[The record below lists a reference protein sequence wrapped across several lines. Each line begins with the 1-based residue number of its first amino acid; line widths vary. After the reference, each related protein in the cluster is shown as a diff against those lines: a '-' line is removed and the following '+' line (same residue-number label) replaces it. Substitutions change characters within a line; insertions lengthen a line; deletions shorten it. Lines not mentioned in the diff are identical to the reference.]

1 MAHFAY
7 LENNIVIQVITADE
21 DFLSSLSD
29 QEREN
34 WKQTSYNTCGNVHY
48 DPDTNEPSQDQSK
61 AFRKNYAGIGFRY
74 DPDRDAFIPPQQFP
88 SWTLNEDTCLWE
100 APTPRPDNVN
110 TYTWDEDTLS
120 WIKYEVVIP

>member
-48 DPDTNEPSQDQSK
+48 DPDTNQPSQDQSK
-61 AFRKNYAGIGFRY
+61 AFRKNYAGIGFSY
-74 DPDRDAFIPPQQFP
+74 DPVRDAFYAPQPYP
-88 SWTLNEDTCLWE
+88 SWTLNEDSCLWE
-100 APTPRPDNVN
+100 APVAYPNDGNL
-110 TYTWDEDTLS
+110 YTWNEAQLQ
-120 WIKYEVVIP
+120 WEPINNE